1 MGTAGTRKSRMP
13 PMSKVRPTLIIPS
26 FGITLTSMNR
36 THVFGELVRASSML
50 ASESRYTSQVSI
62 LVEQALDIS
71 RSSLA
76 VLYAYSDPENPS
88 GQLRSVYQRG
98 DYQVPAA
105 LSPELE
111 SIAFVEECGES
122 LILHDRDR
130 PFFGDA
136 FINEKMHSVIVLPL
150 FTPTGRI
157 GLLFLCSIH
166 PGFYKGDRFL
176 FLDSLSTLAGGMLH
190 NSRLYRELDRQ
201 LKYIETLERYQ
212 ESIFSSMTNLLI
224 TTDEN
229 GGIHY
234 FNRAAAERFG
244 LDEKSLGK
252 DFSKLFAPH
261 FTKTIFKS
269 IQSAD
274 ADSRERLGL
283 QGIAKK
289 MPTELEDQ
297 KEMDFALNISP
308 LRGKRGKKEGLT
320 LIFTDQSRER
330 QLQSEMENVVEERRA
345 IKNMFSRYLSADL
358 VQNLTENPEM
368 VRLGGAKRT
377 ATVFFADIRGY
388 TSFSESKEPEYI
400 IEVLNEYFSQAVEVV
415 IRHKGYI
422 DKFIGDCIMAAWGV
436 PVNTEEEDAISAV
449 SCAVEI
455 QELVKAKNRTFFTGK
470 ASDLSVGIGM
480 HTGRLV
486 AGNLG
491 SARRMDYSIIGDTVN
506 VAARLEGV
514 AGKGEVIITE
524 DTREY
529 LGDRFKLKELKPVSV
544 KGKEKPIHI
553 FSVLDKIA

>member
-1 MGTAGTRKSRMP
+1 
-13 PMSKVRPTLIIPS
+13 
-26 FGITLTSMNR
+26 
-36 THVFGELVRASSML
+36 ML
-50 ASESRYTSQVSI
+50 ASDSRYTSQVSI

-76 VLYAYSDPENPS
+76 VLYAYSDPDEPDR
-88 GQLRSVYQRG
+88 QLKNVYQRG
-98 DYQVPAA
+98 DYQVPAS
-105 LSPELE
+105 LDRSLE
-111 SIAFVEECGES
+111 TIAFVEECRES
-122 LILHDRDR
+122 LILHGRNR
-130 PFFGDA
+130 PFFQDA
-136 FINEKMHSVIVLPL
+136 FINERMESLIVLPL
-150 FTPTGRI
+150 FTPTGKI
-157 GLLFLCSIH
+157 GLLYLASTH
-166 PGFYKGDRFL
+166 PGFYKRDRFL
-176 FLDSLSTLAGGMLH
+176 FLDSLSTLAAGMLH

-224 TTDEN
+224 TTDES

-244 LDEKSLGK
+244 LDETSLGK
-252 DFSKLFAPH
+252 DFSKRFAPH
-261 FTKTIFKS
+261 FTQTIFKA
-269 IQSAD
+269 IHSAD
-274 ADSRERLGL
+274 QDSRERLGL

-289 MPTELEDQ
+289 MPAAEEEQ

-308 LRGKRGKKEGLT
+308 LRGKRGRKEGLT
-320 LIFTDQSRER
+320 LLFTDQSRER
-330 QLQSEMENVVEERRA
+330 KLQSEMENVVEERRA

-358 VQNLTENPEM
+358 VKNLTENPEM
-368 VRLGGAKRT
+368 FRPGGAKRI

-415 IRHKGYI
+415 IKHKGYI

-436 PVNTEEEDAISAV
+436 PVNTEEQDAISAV

-455 QELVKAKNRTFFTGK
+455 QELVKAKGRTFFTGK
-470 ASDLSVGIGM
+470 ASNLSVGIGM
-480 HTGRLV
+480 HTGGLV

-491 SARRMDYSIIGDTVN
+491 SERRMDYSVIGDTVN

-514 AGKGEVIITE
+514 AGRGEVIITE
-524 DTREY
+524 KTREY
-529 LGDRFKLKELKPVSV
+529 LGDRFKMKELKPVSV

-553 FSVLDKIA
+553 FSVLERIA